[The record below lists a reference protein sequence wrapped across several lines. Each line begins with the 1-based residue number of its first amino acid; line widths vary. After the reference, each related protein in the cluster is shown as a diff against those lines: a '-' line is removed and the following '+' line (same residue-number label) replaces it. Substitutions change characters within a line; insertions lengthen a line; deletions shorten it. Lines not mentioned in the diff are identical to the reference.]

1 MGILLYLCHVLLQRS
16 LSLSLGIYGQ
26 PSILLSP
33 FFIEL
38 GLQVP
43 AATPNFL
50 HGHWGLE
57 LKILCSNSKC
67 LYPLS
72 HPPNP
77 SLFFLEYFPNVSY
90 IYMGRIIPKV
100 TCRGIMVFTGHVLK
114 GHCSK
119 KPWLTWLGPSLPFF
133 PSASALCCRRRLLRR
148 SSHIYVQFYSS
159 PDLM

>member
-1 MGILLYLCHVLLQRS
+1 MGILLYLCHVLLRRS

-77 SLFFLEYFPNVSY
+77 SLFFFFLEYFPNVSY
-90 IYMGRIIPKV
+90 IYGPDYPQ
-100 TCRGIMVFTGHVLK
+100 GHLQRYHGLYWACTQRPLLK
-114 GHCSK
+114 ETLAHLAWPISTLFPQCLCS
-119 KPWLTWLGPSLPFF
+119 
-133 PSASALCCRRRLLRR
+133 LL
-148 SSHIYVQFYSS
+148 
-159 PDLM
+159 